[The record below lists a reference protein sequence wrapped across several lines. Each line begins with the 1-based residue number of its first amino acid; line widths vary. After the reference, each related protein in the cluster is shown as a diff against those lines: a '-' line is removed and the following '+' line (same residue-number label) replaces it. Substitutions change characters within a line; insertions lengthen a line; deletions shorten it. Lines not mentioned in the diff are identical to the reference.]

1 MTSPPSSSLSR
12 RGPWIRIGVVGLV
25 AAIVVAAGCSS
36 TGRLSGVA
44 QTVSPPSADSLP
56 REVHGEREME
66 EAQDRLEGRASV
78 WSLFTSDTLIGFV
91 PGSGDSTRR
100 YLGRLRRGYTA
111 DTLNILLCGDNR
123 TAYRTTRLK
132 VDLLRVEHIFSL
144 NPVNIV
150 RGLVAVPVVLA
161 KGLYP
166 DLALVRDI
174 PDVIRK
180 HPVWGRE
187 EAVNRSLGMKMDSLT
202 SQGQVVAA
210 IINTGDLVKDGRIPA
225 QWERFLRL
233 IRPLS
238 SRAPYFPIAGNH
250 ERTDTPEGVANW
262 RTATG
267 LPATD
272 DRLYYCFDSA
282 DGWVRFLALD
292 SNPMTDPANHWP
304 RDVEIKYSDE
314 QIDWLVARI
323 KEHRGPAF
331 VFMHHPPF
339 SSGFHRVEWQSDAVL
354 QERRERMVRALHE
367 GGIGILAT
375 GHEHAYE
382 RALMTWPDGVLINIV
397 TGGAGSPLH
406 DIPGPAQSAQLFS
419 QYKVA
424 GGTIKPENVLT
435 GQFFHFVHMRLWF
448 GGGDFNTYEVTP
460 TGTVR
465 LADQVKVDLKRY
477 GVPKI
482 DQHKMPLP
490 PEREKQ
496 PPPQEE
502 NPKAKK
508 ISTTAGTTS
517 TDSVSTASKHIKS
530 TPPPSRAKTPVRPS
544 RKTTR

>member
-1 MTSPPSSSLSR
+1 MSVSPGSPSARRVPLLWPRVVAVLGLASL
-12 RGPWIRIGVVGLV
+12 
-25 AAIVVAAGCSS
+25 VVAAGCSS
-36 TGRLSGVA
+36 SGKLSGVT
-44 QTVSPPSADSLP
+44 QTVSPPPADSVP
-56 REVHGEREME
+56 RTAVKSEGERRQER
-66 EAQDRLEGRASV
+66 QQGPVGL
-78 WSLFTSDTLIGFV
+78 WSLFTSDTLLGFV
-91 PGSGDSTRR
+91 PSSGDSTRR

-111 DTLNILLCGDNR
+111 DTLNVLLCGDNR
-123 TAYRTTRLK
+123 PAYRTTRLK
-132 VDLLRVEHIFSL
+132 IDLLRMERIFSL
-144 NPVNIV
+144 NPLNIV
-150 RGLVAVPVVLA
+150 RGLVAIPMVLA
-161 KGLYP
+161 KGMYP
-166 DLALVRDI
+166 DLALVRDV
-174 PDVIRK
+174 PDVIRR

-187 EAVNRSLGMKMDSLT
+187 KAVNHAMGLKLDSLEAGNQT
-202 SQGQVVAA
+202 VAA

-225 QWERFLRL
+225 QWVRFLRL

-238 SRAPYFPIAGNH
+238 SRVPYFPIAGNH

-262 RTATG
+262 RVATG
-267 LPATD
+267 LPATG

-367 GGIGILAT
+367 NGIGILAT

-382 RALMTWPDGVLINIV
+382 RALMVWPDGVLINIV

-406 DIPGPAQSAQLFS
+406 DIPPPAQSAQLFS

-424 GGTIKPENVLT
+424 GGVIKPENVVT
-435 GQFFHFVHMRLWF
+435 GEFFHFIHVRLWF
-448 GGGDFNTYEVTP
+448 GGGEFRTYEVLP
-460 TGTVR
+460 SGKVR
-465 LADQVKVDLKRY
+465 VADEVKIDLKRY

-482 DQHKMPLP
+482 DQHKFPIA
-490 PEREKQ
+490 PEGTKQ
-496 PPPQEE
+496 PPPMEE
-502 NPKAKK
+502 NPKTKGE
-508 ISTTAGTTS
+508 TTAKS
-517 TDSVSTASKHIKS
+517 DSVSSASKTIKA
-530 TPPPSRAKTPVRPS
+530 TPPPSRVKTPVRPRRTRRS
-544 RKTTR
+544 R

>member
-1 MTSPPSSSLSR
+1 MTRDARAALWPRATAVLLLAA
-12 RGPWIRIGVVGLV
+12 LV
-25 AAIVVAAGCSS
+25 LAEGCSA
-36 TGRLSGVA
+36 TGRLGGVA
-44 QTVSPPSADSLP
+44 QTVAPPPADSAP
-56 REVHGEREME
+56 RLASKSEKERRIERGS
-66 EAQDRLEGRASV
+66 ARDRST
-78 WSLFTSDTLIGFV
+78 WSLFTSDTLIGFA

-100 YLGRLRRGYTA
+100 YLGRLRRGHTA

-123 TAYRTTRLK
+123 PAYRTTRLK
-132 VDLLRVEHIFSL
+132 EDLLRVERLFSL
-144 NPVNIV
+144 NPVNILT
-150 RGLVAVPVVLA
+150 GLVAVPTVLV
-161 KGLYP
+161 KGMIP

-174 PDVIRK
+174 PDVVRK
-180 HPVWGRE
+180 HPTWGRE
-187 EAVNRSLGMKMDSLT
+187 EAVNKAIGAKLDSLEGT
-202 SQGQVVAA
+202 GQTVAA

-225 QWERFLRL
+225 QWTRFLRL

-238 SRAPYFPIAGNH
+238 SRVPYFGIAGNH
-250 ERTDTPEGVANW
+250 ERTDTPLGVANW

-267 LPATD
+267 LPATG

-339 SSGFHRVEWQSDAVL
+339 SVGFHRVEWQSDAVL

-367 GGIGILAT
+367 NGIGILAT

-406 DIPGPAQSAQLFS
+406 DIPPRAESARLFS
-419 QYKVA
+419 EYRVA
-424 GGTIKPENVLT
+424 GGTIRPENVLT
-435 GQFFHFVHMRLWF
+435 GQFFHFIHVRLWF
-448 GGGDFNTYEVTP
+448 GGGDFTTYEVLQD
-460 TGTVR
+460 GSVR
-465 LADQVKVDLKRY
+465 LADQVQIDLQRY

-482 DQHKMPLP
+482 DQHKIPLP
-490 PEREKQ
+490 AEPVTQ
-496 PPPQEE
+496 PPPNEE
-502 NPKAKK
+502 NPKTKDLVPSK
-508 ISTTAGTTS
+508 SDSTSA
-517 TDSVSTASKHIKS
+517 VSKTIQN
-530 TPPPSRAKTPVRPS
+530 TPPPSRAKTPVRP
-544 RKTTR
+544 RRPRR

>member
-1 MTSPPSSSLSR
+1 MIAPPSS
-12 RGPWIRIGVVGLV
+12 RGGFWIRALAV
-25 AAIVVAAGCSS
+25 ALIAGTAIAAGCSS

-44 QTVSPPSADSLP
+44 QTVSPPPADSLP
-56 REVHGEREME
+56 RTAHRSENEME
-66 EAQDRLEGRASV
+66 QTRERLSEGTTSL
-78 WSLFTSDTLIGFV
+78 WSLFTSDSLIGFI
-91 PGSGDSTRR
+91 PGTGDSTRR

-123 TAYRTTRLK
+123 PAYRTTRLK
-132 VDLLRVEHIFSL
+132 VDLLRVENIFSL
-144 NPVNIV
+144 NPLNIV

-166 DLALVRDI
+166 DLALVRDV
-174 PDVIRK
+174 PDLIQK
-180 HPVWGRE
+180 KPAWGRE
-187 EAVNRSLGMKMDSLT
+187 EAVNKAMGMKLDSLEAG
-202 SQGQVVAA
+202 GQAVAA

-238 SRAPYFPIAGNH
+238 SRTPYFPIAGNH

-267 LPATD
+267 LPVGD

-339 SSGFHRVEWQSDAVL
+339 SVGFHRVEWQSDAVL

-382 RALMTWPDGVLINIV
+382 RALMTWPDGVLINLV

-406 DIPGPAQSAQLFS
+406 DIPGPTQSAQLMS

-424 GGTIKPENVLT
+424 GGTIKPENVMT
-435 GQFFHFVHMRLWF
+435 GQIFHFVHLRLWF

-465 LADQVKVDLKRY
+465 LADHVQVDLKRY

-482 DQHKMPLP
+482 DQHKMPVP
-490 PEREKQ
+490 PESEKQ
-496 PPPQEE
+496 PPPLEE
-502 NPKAKK
+502 NVKAKK
-508 ISTTAGTTS
+508 ISTTTS
-517 TDSVSTASKHIKS
+517 ADSVSSASKNVKS
-530 TPPPSRAKTPVRPS
+530 TPPPSQAKKPVRP
-544 RKTTR
+544 RRTTR